1 MCLETLRLLQFT
13 DMKQPANDE
22 HKQST
27 NRQGIMGEREE
38 PKANMWRLIQRSSL
52 RAFVFLTL
60 ILEMFVFMV
69 QEVMNINKWQLVI
82 SFHSDEL

>member
-1 MCLETLRLLQFT
+1 MSINNQQT
-13 DMKQPANDE
+13 DKE
-22 HKQST
+22 LWESVRK
-27 NRQGIMGEREE
+27 